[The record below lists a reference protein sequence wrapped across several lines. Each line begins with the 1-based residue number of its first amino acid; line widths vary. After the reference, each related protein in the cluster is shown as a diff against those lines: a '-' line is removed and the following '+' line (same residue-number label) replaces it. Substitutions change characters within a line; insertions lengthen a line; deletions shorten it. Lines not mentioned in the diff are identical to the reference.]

1 MQYKKMNG
9 SSSAHAS
16 SVRSTHP
23 LRSFN
28 FHRGDKVDLVYMD
41 HPSSELKE
49 FKNATFIKCYV
60 KNDIDVAVLIHEG
73 VTHVLPL
80 SRVGMLGVSID
91 KIKQY

>member
-1 MQYKKMNG
+1 MNYKQLF
-9 SSSAHAS
+9 AEA
-16 SVRSTHP
+16 
-23 LRSFN
+23 L
-28 FHRGDKVDLVYMD
+28 DKVRNG
-41 HPSSELKE
+41 SELKE